1 MDLGKRFKRFREKRG
16 LTQNQAAELIGVNN
30 YQIGNY
36 ETNRSEPSIAI
47 LKKMSEVYDVSID
60 TLVGNFA
67 FASNETMLKDPE
79 EMNSDDMSELLLQI
93 SEALKNN
100 NKLK

>member
-16 LTQNQAAELIGVNN
+16 LTQSHAAELIGINN

-60 TLVGNFA
+60 ILVGNLKYYNKNH
-67 FASNETMLKDPE
+67 SLKDSGDMDLT
-79 EMNSDDMSELLLQI
+79 EMSDILKQI
-93 SEALKNN
+93 SEELKKN
-100 NKLK
+100 L